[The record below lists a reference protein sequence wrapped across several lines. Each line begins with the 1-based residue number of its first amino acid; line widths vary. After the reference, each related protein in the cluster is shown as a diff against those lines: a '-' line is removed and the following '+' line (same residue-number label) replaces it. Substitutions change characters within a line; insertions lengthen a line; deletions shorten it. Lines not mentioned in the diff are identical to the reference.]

1 MYFCMNIIYVFN
13 MPKNFFAI
21 LLILISVFFGST
33 MGALMKLSQTDL
45 NVYSAGF
52 LRFFLGLI
60 IITPYIIR
68 SKFKVYKTKNFKVHL
83 IRAILN
89 LPAMLLGFAA
99 LTIVPFEKIS
109 ALHFIVPFIVTVL
122 AVIFLKE
129 KIHLYRISALFIGF
143 IGMLVILRPGIID
156 VSIGIQMALLS
167 SFIWAIVIVI
177 TKKLT
182 ESDSAITI
190 LTYQYTF
197 MTFLSFVLVLFFWSI
212 PSLSSLIYIFLAA
225 CSGTI
230 LHIAL
235 NHAYKLV
242 DVSMTQ
248 PFSFLGLV
256 VASLYGYFLFD
267 ENPDMFTWI
276 GSLIIFIGVTL
287 IAYREI
293 KLNKDLVRNKLN
305 INL

>member
-1 MYFCMNIIYVFN
+1 
-13 MPKNFFAI
+13 
-21 LLILISVFFGST
+21 
-33 MGALMKLSQTDL
+33 
-45 NVYSAGF
+45 
-52 LRFFLGLI
+52 LI
-60 IITPYIIR
+60 IITPYILK

-83 IRAILN
+83 IRASLN

-109 ALHFIVPFIVTVL
+109 ALHFIVPFIVTIL

-167 SFIWAIVIVI
+167 SFIWAIVIII

-305 INL
+305 INS

>member
-1 MYFCMNIIYVFN
+1 
-13 MPKNFFAI
+13 MPKNLFAI

-33 MGALMKLSQTDL
+33 MGAFMKLAQTDL
-45 NVYSAGF
+45 NVYTAGF

-60 IITPYIIR
+60 IITPYILK

-83 IRAILN
+83 IRASLN

-109 ALHFIVPFIVTVL
+109 ALHFIVPFIVTIL

-143 IGMLVILRPGIID
+143 IGMLIILRPGIID
-156 VSIGIQMALLS
+156 ISIGIQITLLS
-167 SFIWAIVIVI
+167 SFIWAVVIII
-177 TKKLT
+177 TKKLS

-197 MTFLSFVLVLFFWSI
+197 MTFLSFVVVLFFWNI
-212 PSLSSLIYIFLAA
+212 PSLMSLIYIFLAA

-248 PFSFLGLV
+248 PFSFLGLIV
-256 VASLYGYFLFD
+256 SSLYGFFLFD
-267 ENPDMFTWI
+267 ESPDMFTWI
-276 GSLIIFIGVTL
+276 GALIIFIGVTL

-293 KLNKDLVRNKLN
+293 KLDKNLVRSKLN
-305 INL
+305 INS

>member
-1 MYFCMNIIYVFN
+1 V
-13 MPKNFFAI
+13 PKNLFAI

-33 MGALMKLSQTDL
+33 MGALMKLAQTDL
-45 NVYSAGF
+45 NVYTAGF

-60 IITPYIIR
+60 IITPYILK

-83 IRAILN
+83 IRASLN

-109 ALHFIVPFIVTVL
+109 ALHFIVPFIVTIL

-167 SFIWAIVIVI
+167 SFIWAIVIII

-212 PSLSSLIYIFLAA
+212 PSLNSLIYIFLAA

-305 INL
+305 INS

>member
-1 MYFCMNIIYVFN
+1 
-13 MPKNFFAI
+13 
-21 LLILISVFFGST
+21 
-33 MGALMKLSQTDL
+33 MGALMKLAQTDL
-45 NVYSAGF
+45 NVYSSGF
-52 LRFFLGLI
+52 LRFFLGLV
-60 IITPYIIR
+60 IITPYILK
-68 SKFKVYKTKNFKVHL
+68 SKFKVYKTKNFTVHL
-83 IRAILN
+83 IRASLN

-109 ALHFIVPFIVTVL
+109 ALHFIVPFIVTIL

-167 SFIWAIVIVI
+167 SFIWAIVIII

-182 ESDSAITI
+182 ESDTAITI

-197 MTFLSFVLVLFFWSI
+197 MTFLSFVIVLFFWSI

-256 VASLYGYFLFD
+256 FASLYGYFLFD
-267 ENPDMFTWI
+267 ENPDILTWI
-276 GSLIIFIGVTL
+276 GALIIFIGVTL
-287 IAYREI
+287 ITYREI
-293 KLNKDLVRNKLN
+293 KLNRDLVRNKLN
-305 INL
+305 INS

>member
-1 MYFCMNIIYVFN
+1 V
-13 MPKNFFAI
+13 PKNLFAI

-33 MGALMKLSQTDL
+33 MGAFMKLAQTDL
-45 NVYSAGF
+45 NVYTAGF
-52 LRFFLGLI
+52 FRFFLGLI
-60 IITPYIIR
+60 IITPYILK

-83 IRAILN
+83 IRASLN

-109 ALHFIVPFIVTVL
+109 ALHFIVPFIVTIL

-156 VSIGIQMALLS
+156 VTIGIQMALLS

-182 ESDSAITI
+182 ESDSAMSI

-305 INL
+305 INS

>member
-1 MYFCMNIIYVFN
+1 V
-13 MPKNFFAI
+13 PKNLFAI

-33 MGALMKLSQTDL
+33 MGAFMKLAQTDL
-45 NVYSAGF
+45 NVYTAGF
-52 LRFFLGLI
+52 FRFFLGLI
-60 IITPYIIR
+60 IITPYILK

-83 IRAILN
+83 IRASLN

-109 ALHFIVPFIVTVL
+109 ALHFIVPFIVTIL

-156 VSIGIQMALLS
+156 VTIGIQMALLS

-182 ESDSAITI
+182 ESDSAMSI

-197 MTFLSFVLVLFFWSI
+197 MAFLSFVLVLFFWSI

-305 INL
+305 INS

>member
-1 MYFCMNIIYVFN
+1 
-13 MPKNFFAI
+13 
-21 LLILISVFFGST
+21 
-33 MGALMKLSQTDL
+33 MGALMKLAQTDL

-52 LRFFLGLI
+52 LRFFLGLVI
-60 IITPYIIR
+60 IIPYILK
-68 SKFKVYKTKNFKVHL
+68 SKFKVYKTKNFTVHL
-83 IRAILN
+83 IRASLN

-109 ALHFIVPFIVTVL
+109 ALHFIVPFIVTIL

-156 VSIGIQMALLS
+156 VSIGIQMTLLS
-167 SFIWAIVIVI
+167 SFIWAIVIII

-182 ESDSAITI
+182 ESDTAITI

-197 MTFLSFVLVLFFWSI
+197 MTFLSFVIVLFFWSI

-305 INL
+305 INS

>member
-1 MYFCMNIIYVFN
+1 
-13 MPKNFFAI
+13 
-21 LLILISVFFGST
+21 
-33 MGALMKLSQTDL
+33 MGALMKLAQTDL

-52 LRFFLGLI
+52 LRFFLGLV
-60 IITPYIIR
+60 IITPYILK
-68 SKFKVYKTKNFKVHL
+68 SKFKVYKTKNFTVHL
-83 IRAILN
+83 IRASLN

-109 ALHFIVPFIVTVL
+109 ALHFIVPFIVTIL

-156 VSIGIQMALLS
+156 VSIGIQMTLLS
-167 SFIWAIVIVI
+167 SFIWAIVIII

-182 ESDSAITI
+182 ESDTAITI

-197 MTFLSFVLVLFFWSI
+197 MTFLSFVIVLFFWSI

-256 VASLYGYFLFD
+256 FASLYGYFLFD
-267 ENPDMFTWI
+267 ENPDIFTWI
-276 GSLIIFIGVTL
+276 GTLIIFIGLTL
-287 IAYREI
+287 IIYREI
-293 KLNKDLVRNKLN
+293 KLNKDLVRSKLN
-305 INL
+305 IDS

>member
-1 MYFCMNIIYVFN
+1 V
-13 MPKNFFAI
+13 PKNLFAI

-33 MGALMKLSQTDL
+33 MGALMKLAQTDL

-52 LRFFLGLI
+52 LRFFLGLLI
-60 IITPYIIR
+60 IIPYILK

-83 IRAILN
+83 IRASLN

-109 ALHFIVPFIVTVL
+109 ALHFIVPFIVTIL

-156 VSIGIQMALLS
+156 VTIGIQMALLS

-182 ESDSAITI
+182 ESDSAMSI

-305 INL
+305 INS

>member
-1 MYFCMNIIYVFN
+1 
-13 MPKNFFAI
+13 MPKNLFAI

-33 MGALMKLSQTDL
+33 MGAFMKLAQTDL
-45 NVYSAGF
+45 NVYTAGF
-52 LRFFLGLI
+52 FRFFLGLI
-60 IITPYIIR
+60 IITPYILK

-83 IRAILN
+83 IRASLN

-109 ALHFIVPFIVTVL
+109 ALHFIVPFIVTIL

-156 VSIGIQMALLS
+156 VTIGIQMALLS

-182 ESDSAITI
+182 ESDSAMSI

-305 INL
+305 INS

>member
-1 MYFCMNIIYVFN
+1 MI
-13 MPKNFFAI
+13 
-21 LLILISVFFGST
+21 
-33 MGALMKLSQTDL
+33 
-45 NVYSAGF
+45 
-52 LRFFLGLI
+52 
-60 IITPYIIR
+60 
-68 SKFKVYKTKNFKVHL
+68 
-83 IRAILN
+83 
-89 LPAMLLGFAA
+89 
-99 LTIVPFEKIS
+99 
-109 ALHFIVPFIVTVL
+109 
-122 AVIFLKE
+122 
-129 KIHLYRISALFIGF
+129 
-143 IGMLVILRPGIID
+143 
-156 VSIGIQMALLS
+156 LLS
-167 SFIWAIVIVI
+167 SFIFAVLIII

-197 MTFLSFVLVLFFWSI
+197 MTVLSFIVVLFFWNT
-212 PSLSSLIYIFLAA
+212 PSLSSFIYIFFAA
-225 CSGTI
+225 CAGTI

-305 INL
+305 INS

>member
-1 MYFCMNIIYVFN
+1 
-13 MPKNFFAI
+13 MPKNLFAI

-33 MGALMKLSQTDL
+33 MGALMKLAQTDL
-45 NVYSAGF
+45 NVYTAGF

-60 IITPYIIR
+60 IITPYILK

-83 IRAILN
+83 IRASLN

-109 ALHFIVPFIVTVL
+109 ALHFIVPFIVTIL

-182 ESDSAITI
+182 ESDSAMSI

-305 INL
+305 INS

>member
-1 MYFCMNIIYVFN
+1 V
-13 MPKNFFAI
+13 PKNLFAI

-33 MGALMKLSQTDL
+33 MGAFMKLAQTDL
-45 NVYSAGF
+45 NVYTAGF

-60 IITPYIIR
+60 IITPYILK

-83 IRAILN
+83 IRASLN

-109 ALHFIVPFIVTVL
+109 ALHFIVPFIVTIL

-156 VSIGIQMALLS
+156 VTIGIQMALLS

-182 ESDSAITI
+182 ESDSAMSI

-305 INL
+305 INS

>member
-1 MYFCMNIIYVFN
+1 
-13 MPKNFFAI
+13 MPKNLFAI

-33 MGALMKLSQTDL
+33 MGAFMKLAQIDL
-45 NVYSAGF
+45 NVYTAGF
-52 LRFFLGLI
+52 FRFFLGLI
-60 IITPYIIR
+60 IITPYILK

-83 IRAILN
+83 IRASLN

-109 ALHFIVPFIVTVL
+109 ALHFIVPFIVTIL

-156 VSIGIQMALLS
+156 VTIGIQMALLS

-182 ESDSAITI
+182 ESDSAMSI

-212 PSLSSLIYIFLAA
+212 PSLSSLIYLFLAA

-305 INL
+305 INS

>member
-1 MYFCMNIIYVFN
+1 
-13 MPKNFFAI
+13 
-21 LLILISVFFGST
+21 
-33 MGALMKLSQTDL
+33 MGAFMKLAQTDL
-45 NVYSAGF
+45 NVYTAGF
-52 LRFFLGLI
+52 FRFFLGLI
-60 IITPYIIR
+60 IITPDILK

-83 IRAILN
+83 IRASLN

-109 ALHFIVPFIVTVL
+109 ALHFIVPFIVTIL

-156 VSIGIQMALLS
+156 VTIGIQMALLS

-182 ESDSAITI
+182 ESDSAMSI

-256 VASLYGYFLFD
+256 VASLYGYFLFN
-267 ENPDMFTWI
+267 EIPDMFTWI

-305 INL
+305 INS